1 MWDVGNSVNQRGC
14 PTFAA
19 WFARN
24 VAAKVGEQETAT
36 LILPKGIES
45 MSNATARVRPEPDP
59 VLADIADYVTSYE
72 IESALAYQTARNCLI
87 DTLGCGLEALSYP
100 ACTKLLGPV
109 VPGAVL
115 SNGARVPGTQ
125 FQLDPVQAAFNIG
138 AMIRW
143 LDFNDTWLAAEWGHP
158 SDNLGGILA
167 TADWLS
173 RGAAAAGRKPLTMRH
188 VLTAMIKAHEI
199 QGCIALE
206 NSFNQVGLDHVVLV
220 KVAST
225 AVVAQMLGL
234 TRDEIINA
242 VSLAWVDGQSL
253 RTYRH
258 APNTGSRKSWAAG
271 DATSRAVRLALM
283 AKTGEMGYPSV
294 LTAKRWGF
302 YDVLFQGR
310 TFKFQR
316 PYGSY
321 VMENV
326 LFKISYPAEFH
337 SQTAVEAAM
346 TLHHQLAALGRT
358 PDDIAQISIR
368 THEACMRI
376 IDKQGPLANPADRD
390 HCIQYMVAVPLLF
403 GRLTAADYEDDVAA
417 DPRIGRLREKIVCVE
432 DPAFTR
438 DYHDPEKRSI
448 ANALAVRL
456 KDGKELDEVVVE
468 YPIGHK
474 RRRTEGIPLL
484 VEKFKTNL
492 ARRFPA
498 KQQAAILQVSLDQAL
513 LEAMPVHE
521 YTDLY
526 VI

>member
-1 MWDVGNSVNQRGC
+1 
-14 PTFAA
+14 
-19 WFARN
+19 
-24 VAAKVGEQETAT
+24 
-36 LILPKGIES
+36 
-45 MSNATARVRPEPDP
+45 MSAHISNVRPQPDA
-59 VLADIADYVTSYE
+59 VLVDIADYVIDYP
-72 IESALAYQTARNCLI
+72 IQSALAYETARHCLI
-87 DTLGCGLEALSYP
+87 DTLGCGLEALEYP

-109 VPGAVL
+109 VPGTVVPH
-115 SNGARVPGTQ
+115 GAKVPGTPH
-125 FQLDPVQAAFNIG
+125 QLDPVQAAFNIG
-138 AMIRW
+138 TMIRW

-173 RGAAAAGRKPLTMRH
+173 RTALAAGKPPLTMKA

-225 AVVAQMLGL
+225 AVVAQLLGL
-234 TRDEIINA
+234 SRDEIINA

-294 LTAKRWGF
+294 LSAKTWGF
-302 YDVLFQGR
+302 YDVSFKGQP
-310 TFKFQR
+310 FKFQR

-321 VMENV
+321 VMEHV
-326 LFKISYPAEFH
+326 LFKISFPAEFH

-346 TLHHQLAALGRT
+346 TLHQRLAKAGRNAA
-358 PDDIAQISIR
+358 DIRRVTIR
-368 THEACMRI
+368 THEACLRI
-376 IDKQGPLANPADRD
+376 IDKKGPLANPADRD

-403 GRLTAADYEDDVAA
+403 GRLTAADYEDGVAA
-417 DPRIGRLREKIVCVE
+417 DPRIDALREKIVCVE
-432 DPAFTR
+432 DPQFTQ

-448 ANALAVRL
+448 ANALTVTFA
-456 KDGKELDEVVVE
+456 DGTTLDEVIVE

-474 RRRTEGIPLL
+474 RRRADGIPLL
-484 VEKFKTNL
+484 EAKFRTNL

-498 KQQAAILQVSLDQAL
+498 KQQKAILEISLDQAR
-513 LEAMPVHE
+513 LEAMPVNE
-521 YTDLY
+521 FVDLY
-526 VI
+526 QIAA